1 MKAYLMIKTHRTTGL
16 KYLCK
21 TIQNPLKYKGS
32 GIDWTAHLEKY
43 GDEHDTEILRVCESK
58 AELKEYGLYYST
70 LFSVV
75 TAMDNYGNKIWAN
88 KVPENGTG
96 WMSSETAREI
106 QNRPE
111 VKSAKMGKNNP
122 YFKADK
128 EKHSKATSEAMQR
141 PDVKE
146 RASGSNNHGFDHTIY
161 NFVHDD
167 GTEVSC
173 TYFDLRTKYK
183 LHHGHIRLVIDGVR
197 KSHKGWRIKNE
208 N

>member
-32 GIDWTAHLEKY
+32 GIDWTEHLEKY
-43 GDEHDTEILRVCESK
+43 GEEHDTEILRVCESK

-111 VKSAKMGKNNP
+111 VKETKFGKNNP

-128 EKHSKATSEAMQR
+128 ASHAKATSDAMNR
-141 PDVKE
+141 PEVKKRMTAE
-146 RASGSNNHGFDHTIY
+146 NSHHYDHTVYHFI
-161 NFVHDD
+161 HTD
-167 GTEVSC
+167 GTQIDC
-173 TYFDLRTKYK
+173 TFFELRTKYK
-183 LHHGHIRLVIDGVR
+183 LHHGHLRSVIVGDR
-197 KSHKGWRIKNE
+197 ATHKGWRVKCE
-208 N
+208 